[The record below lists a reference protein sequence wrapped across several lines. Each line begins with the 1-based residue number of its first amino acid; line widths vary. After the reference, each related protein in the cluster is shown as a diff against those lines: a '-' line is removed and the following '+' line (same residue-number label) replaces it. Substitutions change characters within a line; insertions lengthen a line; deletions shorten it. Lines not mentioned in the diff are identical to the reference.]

1 MSATGEPEIVF
12 VHTVPVPATGSR
24 SLSPESEPPSRSFSR
39 SLSSEAHA
47 PAYGSDEDVDSSTA
61 SRAGT
66 PPMTHFHEFRDSE
79 DSVTCQWENC
89 GIVYTHLPTLIQHI
103 HSVHIGVHKSNYTCE
118 WASCQRRGLAQTS
131 RFALISH
138 IRSHTGEKPF
148 TCARPEC
155 DKSFTR
161 SDALAKHMR
170 LQHNISPP
178 LPGRGGSRK
187 RKRSSEDAADS
198 QAPRTPPPPP
208 VPTGPQ
214 PSSFSTFKVEPN
226 PPLETEDPAAVASTT
241 SVLDARDFEVELTP
255 QQLEH
260 QQRNPRL
267 SPISAGMRT
276 PPRVAEPDED
286 EDALVSVETLPAHL
300 RARYVPGENH
310 VMGRSPA
317 MVMYLLMKAKHRYAA
332 QQHEQLQDELRAI
345 RAELKREKDDKEL
358 ALDRLLRGYF
368 GSVSCS
374 LISCWRDS
382 SSRCR
387 AQAEH
392 LIQPVPLPPSMLSVV
407 APIPVT
413 NNSTASLNATHM
425 SNGHYRIRPEA

>member
-1 MSATGEPEIVF
+1 MSTPGDSEIVF

-24 SLSPESEPPSRSFSR
+24 SLSPESDPPSRSFSP
-39 SLSSEAHA
+39 SLSTA
-47 PAYGSDEDVDSSTA
+47 PVYVSDDDGDSSTA
-61 SRAGT
+61 SRTGT
-66 PPMTHFHEFRDSE
+66 PPMTHFHEFRDSD

-103 HSVHIGVHKSNYTCE
+103 HTGCLNHRASLVHIGVHKSNYTCE

-187 RKRSSEDAADS
+187 RKRNAEDAEKN
-198 QAPRTPPPPP
+198 PHTPPPPP
-208 VPTGPQ
+208 GPPGPQ
-214 PSSFSTFKVEPN
+214 QSSFSTFKVEPN
-226 PPLETEDPAAVASTT
+226 PPLETEDPATVASTT
-241 SVLDARDFEVELTP
+241 SILDTRDFEAELKR
-255 QQLEH
+255 QEEL
-260 QQRNPRL
+260 QRQRAL

-276 PPRVAEPDED
+276 PPRAEPEDDED
-286 EDALVSVETLPAHL
+286 VMPSVETLPAHL
-300 RARYVPGENH
+300 RARYVAKDNQ

-332 QQHEQLQDELRAI
+332 QQHEQLQEELRAI
-345 RAELKREKDDKEL
+345 RAELKKEKDDKEL
-358 ALDRLLRGYF
+358 ALDQLLRGYF
-368 GSVSCS
+368 G
-374 LISCWRDS
+374 
-382 SSRCR
+382 

-392 LIQPVPLPPSMLSVV
+392 LIEPVPLPPSMLNAVSPVT
-407 APIPVT
+407 VT

-425 SNGHYRIRPEA
+425 SNGHYRIRPGDAASVALFS